1 MKNTFRAL
9 PVIAVVLTMIVAL
22 VPTTFAFASNA
33 DITLTSVMRQDE
45 PITYYQTD
53 ASQISSLDPQRAS
66 DTVSITAIEQLFLGL
81 TNADPEVPGN
91 ILPELA
97 TAWSASEDGTTYTFT
112 IRTDVPWVQWDPVT
126 DEGEVLRNVTAGD
139 IAFGIKRAC
148 DPRLGAYYTS
158 VADKVILGCDE
169 VSQKSVDDVTD
180 ADYDLVQV
188 EAPDDATLIVHLKF
202 SAGFFESQTPMWMY
216 RPVPREVIEEFG
228 DNWTDVGTIVTNGPF
243 VIDELVR
250 GVRRVYLRN
259 PYIPADLVGPG
270 NVERVVVTIV
280 EDAGT
285 IFALYQD
292 NQIDRAGVPP
302 AELQS
307 VLNDPA
313 YADQLSQTSDLGVF
327 YFGFAHDKAPFD
339 NVHARR
345 AFSAS
350 VDRGAFVQEIRQ
362 NRGVPMIHLTP
373 PGMFGAP
380 PINEVGVGYDPE
392 FARSEMEAAGY
403 PNCEGFPNI
412 ELVAYQG
419 AGPWAEFLA
428 ASAER
433 ELGCDPAIMTV
444 EQQEFSVL
452 LETIDPRNA
461 PEDRP
466 NVWTMGWGPDY
477 PDANNWVG
485 DVLACEGENTFKRP
499 CSEVDDLINQAA
511 EESDQN
517 TRVELYY
524 RIEELFFGPEG
535 DQPILPL
542 FMRLDYAL
550 TKPWVTGPFDTDGLF
565 GGAHLDWRTIDQAA
579 QLAARNG

>member
-1 MKNTFRAL
+1 
-9 PVIAVVLTMIVAL
+9 
-22 VPTTFAFASNA
+22 
-33 DITLTSVMRQDE
+33 
-45 PITYYQTD
+45 
-53 ASQISSLDPQRAS
+53 
-66 DTVSITAIEQLFLGL
+66 
-81 TNADPEVPGN
+81 
-91 ILPELA
+91 
-97 TAWSASEDGTTYTFT
+97 
-112 IRTDVPWVQWDPVT
+112 
-126 DEGEVLRNVTAGD
+126 
-139 IAFGIKRAC
+139 
-148 DPRLGAYYTS
+148 
-158 VADKVILGCDE
+158 
-169 VSQKSVDDVTD
+169 
-180 ADYDLVQV
+180 
-188 EAPDDATLIVHLKF
+188 
-202 SAGFFESQTPMWMY
+202 
-216 RPVPREVIEEFG
+216 
-228 DNWTDVGTIVTNGPF
+228 
-243 VIDELVR
+243 
-250 GVRRVYLRN
+250 
-259 PYIPADLVGPG
+259 
-270 NVERVVVTIV
+270 
-280 EDAGT
+280 
-285 IFALYQD
+285 
-292 NQIDRAGVPP
+292 
-302 AELQS
+302 
-307 VLNDPA
+307 
-313 YADQLSQTSDLGVF
+313 
-327 YFGFAHDKAPFD
+327 
-339 NVHARR
+339 
-345 AFSAS
+345 
-350 VDRGAFVQEIRQ
+350 
-362 NRGVPMIHLTP
+362 
-373 PGMFGAP
+373 MFGAP

>member
-1 MKNTFRAL
+1 
-9 PVIAVVLTMIVAL
+9 
-22 VPTTFAFASNA
+22 
-33 DITLTSVMRQDE
+33 
-45 PITYYQTD
+45 
-53 ASQISSLDPQRAS
+53 
-66 DTVSITAIEQLFLGL
+66 
-81 TNADPEVPGN
+81 
-91 ILPELA
+91 
-97 TAWSASEDGTTYTFT
+97 
-112 IRTDVPWVQWDPVT
+112 
-126 DEGEVLRNVTAGD
+126 
-139 IAFGIKRAC
+139 
-148 DPRLGAYYTS
+148 

-228 DNWTDVGTIVTNGPF
+228 DNWTDIGTIVTNGPF
-243 VIDELVR
+243 VMDELVR

-285 IFALYQD
+285 VFALYQD

-313 YADQLSQTSDLGVF
+313 YADQLSQTSDLTVF

-350 VDRGAFVQEIRQ
+350 VDRNAFVQEIRQ